1 MALPPSNHL
10 QPPEVWR
17 AESPPVSDCDSGA
30 FSQCSSPG
38 LGCGAAAAHSEQCM
52 QCPLISPPLV
62 LSVIKTHSQLG
73 CRNSKKFRI
82 NPSLLLS
89 CLSEAGKS
97 SRFSSL
103 QNLSMHYQKTSMF
116 QRRFTGTPLQNKNS
130 VTMLEGARGSLPDMR
145 PDSNLSWWW
154 DNEFGGSDT
163 DTTRI
168 SGREQLNK
176 LPSSVYLG
184 RTKGCDKNC
193 NNQVTVNG
201 QHLCSFT

>member
-1 MALPPSNHL
+1 MALPPSNNL
-10 QPPEVWR
+10 QPPEMWR
-17 AESPPVSDCDSGA
+17 AESPSVSDCDSGA
-30 FSQCSSPG
+30 FSRCSSPG
-38 LGCGAAAAHSEQCM
+38 LSCGAAADASQCM

-62 LSVIKTHSQLG
+62 LSVIKKHSQPG
-73 CRNSKKFRI
+73 CRNSNIFQVS
-82 NPSLLLS
+82 PSLLLS

-103 QNLSMHYQKTSMF
+103 QNLSAHSQKNTVF
-116 QRRFTGTPLQNKNS
+116 QRYVTGTPLQNKNS
-130 VTMLEGARGSLPDMR
+130 VTMLDGARGSLPDMR

-163 DTTRI
+163 ETRI
-168 SGREQLNK
+168 SGREQLHK
-176 LPSSVYLG
+176 LPSSVYLR